1 VALVESSV
9 IPEFA
14 MHEYGLDSS
23 EIEELEKSLATAT
36 RTGKDRFM
44 AFTDILVEYV
54 KNSEW
59 TEKSPSFMTMCAK
72 ASFLRGLYSYNQV
85 LAKGTSNIACKGY
98 AAAAYCKQ
106 SLDPR
111 WMNNLRNY
119 VNQAWQARDHIVFAE
134 LSGLLASI
142 LMDLGYADRAKTV
155 AFDSIEKVTM
165 TTSKNEEIR
174 NRVQAALLR
183 QRIMLASISRESE
196 PREEVLIR
204 LDAAE
209 EAAKHLDHQLALTD
223 ISYQRARVME
233 EVKEYEKAMGQAVS
247 ALRKYERMGY
257 LQGVADARNV
267 RGVIFLNRGE
277 LQDARDQ
284 FEEVLGIQQRLN
296 NQIGVANAFINVGEI
311 DRVLEQFDQMETYNR
326 KALEISQEAEYMR
339 GIATSK
345 INLGDVA
352 LRRGGID
359 EAIELYE
366 EAISWAESSGM
377 KDLLCFVL
385 FLAGDAH
392 FLKREFDRALELYRK
407 AKEFSTETGHSEHS
421 FIADVSELVTTW
433 AKEEEP
439 RSELLESV
447 KSIVG
452 PTSKWLE
459 IKNASMMRDLYQIV
473 VEDPS
478 VESELCVFFDGEM
491 NFQCRVER
499 NSLKKECF
507 GNLFWMG
514 DLCKHFKDFLE
525 SLDS

>member
-1 VALVESSV
+1 
-9 IPEFA
+9 

-23 EIEELEKSLATAT
+23 EIEDLERSLATAI
-36 RTGKDRFM
+36 RTGNDRFM

-54 KNSEW
+54 RSGEW
-59 TEKSPSFMTMCAK
+59 KGKSPSFVTMCAK

-85 LAKGTSNIACKGY
+85 LAKGAPNIACKGY

-111 WMNNLRNY
+111 WMNNLRNH

-155 AFDSIEKVTM
+155 AFESIEKVTM
-165 TTSKNEEIR
+165 TTSKNAEIR

-183 QRIMLASISRESE
+183 PRIMLASISRESE

-204 LDAAE
+204 LDGAE
-209 EAAKHLDHQLALTD
+209 EAARHLDHQLALAD

-233 EVKEYEKAMGQAVS
+233 EVHEYEKAMDLAIY

-257 LQGVADARNV
+257 LQGVANARNI
-267 RGVIFLNRGE
+267 RGVVFLDRGE
-277 LQDARDQ
+277 VQDARDQ
-284 FEEVLGIQQRLN
+284 FEEVLGIQQQLN
-296 NQIGVANAFINVGEI
+296 NQIGVANSFINVGEI

-339 GIATSK
+339 GIAISK

-366 EAISWAESSGM
+366 ETISLAESSGM

-407 AKEFSTETGHSEHS
+407 AKEFSTETGHSVHS
-421 FIADVSELVTTW
+421 FIADVSELMTSW
-433 AKEEEP
+433 ASEEKP
-439 RSELLESV
+439 RAELLESV

-452 PTSKWLE
+452 PPSKWLE
-459 IKNASMMRDLYQIV
+459 KKDASMMRDLYQIV

-478 VESELCVFFDGEM
+478 VETELCVFYDWEM
-491 NFQCRVER
+491 NFQCRAER

-514 DLCKHFKDFLE
+514 GLCKHFKDFLE
-525 SLDS
+525 SLGS

>member
-1 VALVESSV
+1 
-9 IPEFA
+9 

-23 EIEELEKSLATAT
+23 EIEDLERSLATAI

-44 AFTDILVEYV
+44 AFTDILVEYI
-54 KNSEW
+54 KSSEW
-59 TEKSPSFMTMCAK
+59 KDKSPSFVTMCAK
-72 ASFLRGLYSYNQV
+72 AAFLRGLYSYNQI
-85 LAKGTSNIACKGY
+85 LTKGTPNIACKGY
-98 AAAAYCKQ
+98 AAAANCRQ

-142 LMDLGYADRAKTV
+142 LVDLGYTDHAKTV
-155 AFDSIEKVTM
+155 AFESIEKVTM
-165 TTSKNEEIR
+165 TTSKNAEIR

-183 QRIMLASISRESE
+183 PRIMLASITRESE

-223 ISYQRARVME
+223 ISYQRARIMRDGH
-233 EVKEYEKAMGQAVS
+233 EYDKAMDLAIS

-257 LQGVADARNV
+257 LQGVANTRNI
-267 RGVIFLNRGE
+267 RGVVFLDRGE

-284 FEEVLGIQQRLN
+284 FEEVLGIQQKLN
-296 NQIGVANAFINVGEI
+296 NQIGVANSFINVGEI
-311 DRVLEQFDQMETYNR
+311 DRVLELFDQMETYNR

-339 GIATSK
+339 GIAVSK
-345 INLGDVA
+345 VNLGDVA
-352 LRRGGID
+352 LRRGRMD
-359 EAIELYE
+359 QAIELYGE
-366 EAISWAESSGM
+366 TISLAESSGM
-377 KDLLCFVL
+377 KELLRYAL

-392 FLKREFDRALELYRK
+392 FLKREFSNALESYQK
-407 AKEFSTETGHSEHS
+407 AKELSVETGHPLHS
-421 FIADVSELVTTW
+421 FIADVSELMTTW
-433 AKEEEP
+433 ASKEES
-439 RSELLESV
+439 RAELLESV

-452 PTSKWLE
+452 PTSEWLE
-459 IKNASMMRDLYQIV
+459 IKDASMMRDLHQIV

-478 VESELCVFFDGEM
+478 IENELCVFFDGEM

-499 NSLKKECF
+499 NCLKQECF

-514 DLCKHFKDFLE
+514 GLCKHFKDFLE
-525 SLDS
+525 ALDS

>member
-1 VALVESSV
+1 MVESSV

-23 EIEELEKSLATAT
+23 EIENLEKRLTTAT
-36 RTGKDRFM
+36 RKGKDRFM

-54 KNSEW
+54 KNGEW
-59 TEKSPSFMTMCAK
+59 NDKSPSFVTMCAK

-85 LAKGTSNIACKGY
+85 LAKGTPNIACKGY

-155 AFDSIEKVTM
+155 ASESIEKVTM

-183 QRIMLASISRESE
+183 PRIMLASISRESE
-196 PREEVLIR
+196 PRDEVLIR

-233 EVKEYEKAMGQAVS
+233 EVHEYKKAMDLAVS

-257 LQGVADARNV
+257 QQGVANARNI
-267 RGVIFLNRGE
+267 RGVVFLDRGE
-277 LQDARDQ
+277 VQDARDQ
-284 FEEVLGIQQRLN
+284 FEEVLGIQQQLN

-311 DRVLEQFDQMETYNR
+311 DRVLEQFDQMEKYNR
-326 KALEISQEAEYMR
+326 KALEISQEAEYMK
-339 GIATSK
+339 GIAISK

-352 LRRGGID
+352 LRRGATD
-359 EAIELYE
+359 QAIELYE
-366 EAISWAESSGM
+366 ETISLAETSGM

-392 FLKREFDRALELYRK
+392 FLKRDFDGALELYHK
-407 AKEFSTETGHSEHS
+407 AKEFSAETGHSVHS
-421 FIADVSELVTTW
+421 FTADVSELMTTW
-433 AKEEEP
+433 ARKEKP
-439 RSELLESV
+439 RAELLESV

-452 PTSKWLE
+452 PKSKWLE
-459 IKNASMMRDLYQIV
+459 KKDASMMRDLHQIV

-478 VESELCVFFDGEM
+478 VETELCVFYDGEM

-499 NSLKKECF
+499 KALKKECF

-514 DLCKHFKDFLE
+514 GLCKHFQEFLE

>member
-1 VALVESSV
+1 
-9 IPEFA
+9 

-23 EIEELEKSLATAT
+23 EIEDLERSLAMAI

-44 AFTDILVEYV
+44 AFTDILTEYV
-54 KNSEW
+54 KSGEW
-59 TEKSPSFMTMCAK
+59 KDKSPSFVTMCAK

-85 LAKGTSNIACKGY
+85 LTKGTPNIACKGF
-98 AAAAYCKQ
+98 AAAAYCRQ

-111 WMNNLRNY
+111 WVNNLRNH

-142 LMDLGYADRAKTV
+142 LVDLGYTDHAKTV
-155 AFDSIEKVTM
+155 AFESIEKVTM
-165 TTSKNEEIR
+165 TTSKNAEIR

-183 QRIMLASISRESE
+183 PRIMLAAISRESE
-196 PREEVLIR
+196 PMEEVLIR

-209 EAAKHLDHQLALTD
+209 EAAKHLDHQFALTD
-223 ISYQRARVME
+223 ISYERARVMR
-233 EVKEYEKAMGQAVS
+233 VIHEYDKAMDLAIS

-257 LQGVADARNV
+257 LQGVANTRNI
-267 RGVIFLNRGE
+267 RGVIFLDRGE

-284 FEEVLGIQQRLN
+284 FEEVLGIQQQLN
-296 NQIGVANAFINVGEI
+296 NQIGVANSFINVGEI

-339 GIATSK
+339 GIAISK
-345 INLGDVA
+345 VNLGDVA
-352 LRRGGID
+352 LRRGKMD

-366 EAISWAESSGM
+366 ETISMAESSGM
-377 KDLLCFVL
+377 KDLLCFVY
-385 FLAGDAH
+385 FLAGDAQ
-392 FLKREFDRALELYRK
+392 FLRREFDSALQLYQK
-407 AKEFSTETGHSEHS
+407 AKEFSIETGHSAHS
-421 FIADVSELVTTW
+421 FLADVSELMTIW
-433 AKEEEP
+433 ARKAKP
-439 RSELLESV
+439 RAELLESV

-452 PTSKWLE
+452 LTSKWLE
-459 IKNASMMRDLYQIV
+459 AKDASMMRDLHQIV
-473 VEDPS
+473 AEDPS
-478 VESELCVFFDGEM
+478 IENELCVFFDGEM

-514 DLCKHFKDFLE
+514 GLCKHFKDFLE
-525 SLDS
+525 LLDS